1 MKAELSRSYAP
12 AKAGLSAAPGTSVFA
27 QEVPIIYPQAPKVPN
42 LHGNNAEYR
51 DANLLES
58 PLVQPL

>member
-12 AKAGLSAAPGTSVFA
+12 AKAGLSAPGTSDFA
-27 QEVPIIYPQAPKVPN
+27 KEVPIIYPQAPKVLN

-58 PLVQPL
+58 PLVQAL